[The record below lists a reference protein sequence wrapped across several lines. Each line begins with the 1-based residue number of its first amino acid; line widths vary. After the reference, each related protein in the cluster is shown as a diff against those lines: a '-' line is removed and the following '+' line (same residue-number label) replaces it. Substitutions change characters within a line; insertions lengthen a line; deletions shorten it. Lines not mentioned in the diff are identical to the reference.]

1 MKITAR
7 KCPSQDDIDRIS
19 KVTASA
25 PISIDEQKGS
35 LGRKTIE
42 SLKEIELKRQLH
54 LTQQGLYTWKHLQNF
69 FFYFCVI
76 ILLRILNCFFA
87 GSQVIEQERQRVQA
101 LKEKVQQEVRI
112 KWAQRKQDCS
122 SLTSTGSEETRDR

>member
-42 SLKEIELKRQLH
+42 SLKEIELKRHLH
-54 LTQQGLYTWKHLQNF
+54 LTQQGLYFLETLLINF
-69 FFYFCVI
+69 FCCVWLFC
-76 ILLRILNCFFA
+76 LFFKLPSCRITSNRA
-87 GSQVIEQERQRVQA
+87 GETA
-101 LKEKVQQEVRI
+101 G
-112 KWAQRKQDCS
+112 A
-122 SLTSTGSEETRDR
+122 STEGKSPARG

>member
-42 SLKEIELKRQLH
+42 SLKEIELKRHLH
-54 LTQQGLYTWKHLQNF
+54 LTQQGLY
-69 FFYFCVI
+69 
-76 ILLRILNCFFA
+76 LLLGNTSDEFLWFLC
-87 GSQVIEQERQRVQA
+87 GY
-101 LKEKVQQEVRI
+101 
-112 KWAQRKQDCS
+112 
-122 SLTSTGSEETRDR
+122 LT